1 MREAYNEQLH
11 TLHRE
16 LRDMAN
22 LCEQAVSM
30 AVQAVTRRETDLVEQ
45 VRGVD
50 GFIDKKE
57 RDIES
62 LCLKLLLQ
70 QQPVASDLR
79 DISSALKMIS
89 DLERIGDQ
97 ASDIAEISCYTSQNE
112 GDECLNDLREMA
124 AETVKMVTESIDAFE
139 RHDLVLARE
148 VIRYDSVVDRWFD
161 RIKGDLIAAIGKDN
175 SRGEYYLDLLMVAKY
190 LERIGDHATNVA
202 EWVEYSIIGRR
213 SKDGVLPEEQK

>member
-22 LCEQAVSM
+22 LCEQAVSL
-30 AVQAVTRRETDLVEQ
+30 AVQAVTRRETGLVEQ
-45 VRGVD
+45 VRSVD

-97 ASDIAEISCYTSQNE
+97 ASDIAEISRYTSQNE

-124 AETVKMVTESIDAFE
+124 AASAWPT
-139 RHDLVLARE
+139 
-148 VIRYDSVVDRWFD
+148 
-161 RIKGDLIAAIGKDN
+161 
-175 SRGEYYLDLLMVAKY
+175 
-190 LERIGDHATNVA
+190 
-202 EWVEYSIIGRR
+202 
-213 SKDGVLPEEQK
+213 

>member
-79 DISSALKMIS
+79 DISSTLKMIS

-97 ASDIAEISCYTSQNE
+97 ASDIAEISRYTSQNE

>member
-22 LCEQAVSM
+22 LCEQAVSL
-30 AVQAVTRRETDLVEQ
+30 AVQAVTRRETGLVEQ
-45 VRGVD
+45 VRSVD

-97 ASDIAEISCYTSQNE
+97 ASDIAEISRYTSQNE